1 MQISKQRFE
10 VCVPTVIEPKK
21 TGLQMTRLFSK
32 LPWLLLFLCL
42 QGCST
47 TLTSVDKDGGN
58 VYALPAEVVDQM
70 LKDAMET
77 EIPSGTLRRGS
88 TAYPS
93 YIGEV
98 TWGSLDKDTITAAAR
113 PATGRKINGTM
124 VDGFVFEVKRK
135 GTAPATGEPT
145 VKRIF
150 AKLQKDAE
158 LTGTGSAFI
167 GFSD

>member
-1 MQISKQRFE
+1 MDSE
-10 VCVPTVIEPKK
+10 
-21 TGLQMTRLFSK
+21 
-32 LPWLLLFLCL
+32 
-42 QGCST
+42 
-47 TLTSVDKDGGN
+47 GGN

-70 LKDAMET
+70 LRDAMST
-77 EIPSGTLRRGS
+77 EIPSDTLRRGS
-88 TAYPS
+88 SPYPS

-113 PATGRKINGTM
+113 PAKGRTIGGKVVEGY
-124 VDGFVFEVKRK
+124 VFEVKRK

-158 LTGTGSAFI
+158 LTGTGSAFLEYA
-167 GFSD
+167 D

>member
-1 MQISKQRFE
+1 
-10 VCVPTVIEPKK
+10 
-21 TGLQMTRLFSK
+21 
-32 LPWLLLFLCL
+32 
-42 QGCST
+42 
-47 TLTSVDKDGGN
+47 
-58 VYALPAEVVDQM
+58 
-70 LKDAMET
+70 
-77 EIPSGTLRRGS
+77 
-88 TAYPS
+88 
-93 YIGEV
+93 
-98 TWGSLDKDTITAAAR
+98 
-113 PATGRKINGTM
+113 M